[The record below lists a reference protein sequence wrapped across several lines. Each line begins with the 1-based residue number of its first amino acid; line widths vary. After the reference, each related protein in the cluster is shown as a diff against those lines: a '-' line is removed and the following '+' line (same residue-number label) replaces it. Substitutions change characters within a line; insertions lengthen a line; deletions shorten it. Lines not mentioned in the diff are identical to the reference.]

1 MCWGLIWRCSK
12 RVFKMDKNQDTLINF
27 MSLNRFTA
35 WAEIHINLSIMACKM
50 RKSISKMNSR
60 QKVLLT
66 GVIYFLLLGI
76 GTVGFQRI
84 EEGAMLERCA
94 RLVCSWVKTL
104 YYCKLFRAKEK
115 AKKFKD
121 DLVSKSFYRFDYHE
135 KVCENLGK
143 VFNEVKRSYKQP
155 NLKWVSGTTRNQL
168 RLALREF
175 ISWSTTTKLLHQ
187 KMWDANRSI
196 KRGQYWIQKSIRS
209 RLQQGCHRQSCWA
222 VSTRND

>member
-1 MCWGLIWRCSK
+1 
-12 RVFKMDKNQDTLINF
+12 
-27 MSLNRFTA
+27 
-35 WAEIHINLSIMACKM
+35 M

-60 QKVLLT
+60 EKVLLT

-94 RLVCSWVKTL
+94 RLLFLQKHFSHL
-104 YYCKLFRAKEK
+104 IFFRAKEQ

-143 VFNEVKRSYKQP
+143 VFNQVKTKLQLSR
-155 NLKWVSGTTRNQL
+155 LKTFRHQMKLAAPGCARIHQLIHDAQTTRNQQL
-168 RLALREF
+168 
-175 ISWSTTTKLLHQ
+175 ISEIN
-187 KMWDANRSI
+187 A
-196 KRGQYWIQKSIRS
+196 
-209 RLQQGCHRQSCWA
+209 
-222 VSTRND
+222 